1 MTAAPMPHPTPPG
14 GAAKRSRPM
23 TSVLNDIDAA
33 LRDHASTRSAAV
45 ALLDADVLDE
55 ARALTAAQAA
65 VRRASRSTSRT

>member
-1 MTAAPMPHPTPPG
+1 
-14 GAAKRSRPM
+14 M